1 MEVQKN
7 TLRKRDWY
15 FIAFVSILVA
25 GFLGSL
31 AFGSVNIPVKDI
43 LAALFRGAENK
54 YHLIIRDARLPR
66 TLVAMLVGSCLAV
79 SGAIMQGIT
88 RNPMAS
94 PSLLGVTNGASLV
107 TFSLF
112 IFVPSAFQ
120 LVPIAS
126 FVGALLTTLLIYCI
140 AWKGGV
146 SPMMFILSGVAV
158 SSILSA
164 FYNVLVTLF
173 PDAITGMVGFNMG
186 SLSAR
191 TWNHFLLILPYAAV
205 GLLMSI
211 LLAGK
216 INLLAMGDE
225 IAIGLG
231 VRVEP
236 IRMLLI
242 VISSLLAACAVSVAG
257 LIGFV
262 GLCVPHITR
271 LLIGSDYRRLIPA
284 CAINGAS
291 VLVICDALSRILVAP
306 RELPVG
312 IILAAIGSPFFLYLL
327 RKQRRIHP

>member
-1 MEVQKN
+1 MGIQQNVPP
-7 TLRKRDWY
+7 KRDWY
-15 FIAFVSILVA
+15 FIVFLSVLIIGFVA
-25 GFLGSL
+25 GL
-31 AFGSVNIPVKDI
+31 AFGAVNISIPDI
-43 LAALFRGAENK
+43 LKALFLGPENK

-79 SGAIMQGIT
+79 SGTIMQGIT

-107 TFSLF
+107 TFALF
-112 IFVPSAFQ
+112 IFVPSAFR

-126 FVGALLTTLLIYCI
+126 FTGALLTTLLIYTV

-164 FYNVLVTLF
+164 FYNVLITLF
-173 PDAITGMVGFNMG
+173 PDAITGMVGFNVG

-191 TWNHFLLILPYAAV
+191 TWDHVLLILPYTAA
-205 GLLMSI
+205 GIALSI

-236 IRMLLI
+236 IRLVLI
-242 VISSLLAACAVSVAG
+242 AVSSLLAACAVSVAG

-271 LLIGSDYRRLIPA
+271 LIIGSDYRRLVPA
-284 CAINGAS
+284 CAINGAC
-291 VLVICDALSRILVAP
+291 VLVICDTLARILVAP

-327 RKQRRIHP
+327 RKQRRVNP